1 MFNEQKRLNIH
12 LIVKGKILMDMD
24 TCTIIN
30 EFETRSKRISYMYMF
45 VYTLCSS
52 SMIFRVIAPQ

>member
-1 MFNEQKRLNIH
+1 MFNELKRLNIH
-12 LIVKGKILMDMD
+12 LIVKGKIIMD